1 LHRFDEKLILKKYLI
16 LYKPFLL
23 FLGTFFFTYIVLTFI
38 YQFFLDSYESG
49 KVDVITRLV
58 AQNTERVMSVFDKSV
73 FIKED
78 SKEPFFI
85 LYFHQKGLVRIV
97 EGCNGISLIILFISF
112 VVAFSGNLKNTLLFI
127 FGGSLLIYII
137 NVLRI
142 AVLSILIYRFPSQ
155 LHLLHGVLFPLIIYS
170 VVFILWVVWVNKFS
184 KYAK

>member
-1 LHRFDEKLILKKYLI
+1 LI

-23 FLGTFFFTYIVLTFI
+23 FLGTFFFTYIVLAFI
-38 YQFFLDSYESG
+38 YQFFLDTFESN
-49 KVDVITRLV
+49 KVDAITRLV
-58 AQNTERVMSVFDKSV
+58 AQNTETVLSVFDKSV

-78 SKEPFFI
+78 SKESFFT
-85 LYFHQKGLVRIV
+85 LYLHQKELVRIV

-127 FGGSLLIYII
+127 LGGSLLIYII

-142 AVLSILIYRFPSQ
+142 AVLSVLIYSFPSQ
-155 LHLLHGVLFPLIIYS
+155 LHLLHGVLFPLISYS
-170 VVFILWVVWVNKFS
+170 IVFILWVVWVNKFS

>member
-1 LHRFDEKLILKKYLI
+1 MRKYLI
-16 LYKPFLL
+16 RYKPFLL
-23 FLGTFFFTYIVLTFI
+23 FLGTFFFTYILLTFL
-38 YQFFLDSYESG
+38 YHFFLDSYERG
-49 KVDVITRLV
+49 NVDAITRLV
-58 AQNTERVMSVFDKSV
+58 AQNADAVLSGFDKTV

-78 SKEPFFI
+78 SKEPFFT

-127 FGGSLLIYII
+127 FGGSLLIYVL

-142 AVLSILIYRFPSQ
+142 AILSVLIYCFPSQ
-155 LHLLHGVLFPLIIYS
+155 LHLLHAVLFPLIIYS
-170 VVFILWVVWVNKFS
+170 VVFMLWIVWINKFS